1 MRLKTHSETNF
12 AYEAPLTTCAHKHL
26 THEYCNATLCIRE
39 AFSIIQRSYSPNQ
52 NANLKIN
59 FWIMWI
65 ERKLNQVAIKSL
77 FVWLCLQWN
86 AEYYLSNFNLY
97 CRSQQIGSWIPTYT
111 LKLCLM
117 SFKLCAQSTWAK
129 KNTFEF
135 QVKYDRDLF
144 ETIFGNVYKFV
155 WILRSHLLNLSIKLL
170 PIFTKKFDKKDD
182 KSYTI

>member
-1 MRLKTHSETNF
+1 MNIVTQRYAFEKLFQLFSG
-12 AYEAPLTTCAHKHL
+12 A
-26 THEYCNATLCIRE
+26 IRQ
-39 AFSIIQRSYSPNQ
+39 IK

-59 FWIMWI
+59 FLIMWT

-111 LKLCLM
+111 LKLYST

-135 QVKYDRDLF
+135 QVEYDRDLF

-170 PIFTKKFDKKDD
+170 PVNIHKELWQKND
-182 KSYTI
+182 KS